1 MRKLIYGINISID
14 GCCNHDAF
22 RPVEEVYDHYIKL
35 FNDVDQIV
43 YGRKTYELM
52 FPYWIEVLDD
62 PDATGHEL
70 EFSRSITAIN
80 KFVFSKTLTS
90 VGENAQL
97 AKGDLATEINRL
109 KQLPGKNIS
118 LGGIDL
124 PSQLMKLDLVDEYHF
139 LVHPVLVGKG
149 VHLFDYIELAGSK
162 NLKLV
167 DKKAFKSGAVALHY
181 VKG

>member
-22 RPVEEVYDHYIKL
+22 RPVEEVYEHYIQL
-35 FNDVDQIV
+35 FDDVDQII

-52 FPYWIEVLDD
+52 FPYWQEVLDE
-62 PDATGHEL
+62 PGASPQEL
-70 EFSRSITAIN
+70 EFAKRITAIN

-90 VGENAQL
+90 VGVNAQL
-97 AKGDLATEINRL
+97 AKADLVTEINRL

-118 LGGIDL
+118 LGGVYL
-124 PSQLMKLDLVDEYHF
+124 PSQLMALDLVDEYHF
-139 LVHPVLVGKG
+139 LVHPVLAGKG
-149 VHLFDYIELAGSK
+149 VNLFDYIELPGNK

-167 DKKAFKSGAVALHY
+167 DKKAFNSGAVALHY
-181 VKG
+181 AKG